1 MVFSHGVLQ
10 PMAQIA
16 RMSPLQALKA
26 GLTGI
31 AVLGVFFSTLAGTA
45 QAASPTEVAD
55 LVNHMRTSQSR
66 CHARPGLQHFVRRP
80 ELDRAAAMVVG
91 GTSLQ
96 ESIRAVGYESVAV
109 KGISL
114 SGSTDRAALETL
126 LANGYCPL
134 IVDPTLAEMGVHQQ
148 GSTTWLLLAGE
159 FAPARG
165 MDEVGVASRMLALVN
180 EARSHGRNCGAKFYP
195 AARPVVWNEILARAA
210 RAHAEDMARNNYF
223 GHDSLDGRSPSQR
236 VESAGYDYRGT
247 AENIAAGQMRPEA
260 VMAGWISSPGHC
272 ANLMDA
278 EYTDMGVAL
287 ASNRR
292 SQMGA
297 YWAQVFGAPR
307 ATRPPK
313 RAARVS

>member
-1 MVFSHGVLQ
+1 MV
-10 PMAQIA
+10 QIA

-26 GLTGI
+26 GLAGI
-31 AVLGVFFSTLAGTA
+31 AALGMFFSALAGA
-45 QAASPTEVAD
+45 EPAGPTEVAT
-55 LVNHMRTSQSR
+55 LVNQMRTGHSR
-66 CHARPGLQHFVRRP
+66 CPAQPGLQHFVRRP
-80 ELDRAAAMVVG
+80 DLDRAAAMAVAG
-91 GTSLQ
+91 SSLQ
-96 ESIRAVGYESVAV
+96 QSVQAAGYQSVLV
-109 KGISL
+109 KGITV
-114 SGSTDRAALETL
+114 SGSADRLALETL

-134 IVDPTLAEMGVHQQ
+134 IVDPRLAEMGVHQQ
-148 GSTTWLLLAGE
+148 GNTTFVILAGE
-159 FAPARG
+159 FAPAPG
-165 MDEVGVASRMLALVN
+165 MDEVGVASRVLALVN
-180 EARSHGRNCGAKFYP
+180 EARSRGRNCGATFYP

-210 RAHAEDMARNNYF
+210 RDHAEDMARNNYF
-223 GHDSLDGRSPSQR
+223 GHNSLDGRSPSQR

-247 AENIAAGQMRPEA
+247 AENIAAGQMTPEA